1 MDFGLKNKV
10 VLVTGSGRGL
20 GAQIAETLQ
29 AEGATVIISDVN
41 EANARET
48 AAALKLDHYA
58 LNVTDSEQ
66 IKSVV
71 DAIIA
76 KHGRIDILVNNAGLI
91 DLDKFLLTTEQRAL
105 DIMNVNI
112 LGIFRMCQ
120 AVIPCMMRDGGGKIV
135 NIASAS
141 AIRGGGSPAA
151 STLYGASK
159 AAVVTMTTGLANEFG
174 RKGIYINA
182 VAPAVFETEEAMK
195 FINSNPKFKENAM
208 KRYPVGRFGTPSE
221 IADAVAFLA
230 GQRSNYMNGTTIYVD
245 GGFNVT

>member
-1 MDFGLKNKV
+1 MDYGLKNKV
-10 VLVTGSGRGL
+10 VLITGSGRGL

-29 AEGATVIISDVN
+29 NEGAKVIITDVN
-41 EANARET
+41 EANASET
-48 AAALKLDHYA
+48 AKRLNTDSYA
-58 LNVTDSEQ
+58 LNVTDMGQ
-66 IKSVV
+66 IKSVTDDIV
-71 DAIIA
+71 TRF
-76 KHGRIDILVNNAGLI
+76 GRIDILVNNAGLI
-91 DLDKFLLTTEQRAL
+91 DLDKFLLTSEQRAL

-120 AVIPCMMRDGGGKIV
+120 VVIPHMMRDGGGKVV

-195 FINSNPKFKENAM
+195 FINSNPKFKEAAM
-208 KRYPVGRFGTPSE
+208 KRYPVGRFGTPAE
-221 IADAVAFLA
+221 IADAVAFLC